1 MSAIRCFMMGYHD
14 CPDHYF
20 NYLMSPLMTLTGLHN
35 VTEFYVGRRGNFD
48 RLAAQAVQLLK
59 RNHPEIRL
67 ILLEPY
73 PRRDFVLPEGFDSVC
88 IPPDA
93 RSDRYA
99 IVRMNRHMADT
110 VEYMLT
116 CADGRGTNTDRLLQ
130 YVRPRVFSGDLQ
142 VYNILRLVHRF
153 ESKLTDSPDDGII
166 EPL

>member
-20 NYLMSPLMTLTGLHN
+20 NYLMSPLMTMTSLHN

-48 RLAAQAVQLLK
+48 RLAAQAVQVLK
-59 RNHPEIRL
+59 QNHPEIRL

-73 PRRDFVLPEGFDSVC
+73 PRRDFVLPEGFDSVY

-130 YVRPRVFSGDLQ
+130 YARPRVFSGDLQ
-142 VYNILRLVHRF
+142 IYNILRLVRRF
-153 ESKLTDSPDDGII
+153 QRQIDRQPR
-166 EPL
+166 